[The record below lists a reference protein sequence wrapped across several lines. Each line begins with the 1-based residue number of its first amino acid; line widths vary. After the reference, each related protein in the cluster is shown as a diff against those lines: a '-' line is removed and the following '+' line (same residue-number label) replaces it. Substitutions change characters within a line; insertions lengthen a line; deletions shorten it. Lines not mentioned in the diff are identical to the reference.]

1 MNKRPKENRGEET
14 RILRT
19 KFWLRKIKILRV
31 FHLRQTFR
39 FNAET
44 YLEISGEYRF
54 ISLVTI
60 LQSIFFF
67 ALLKKYVKNY
77 AKRLH
82 ESYISWIPS
91 STYYTT

>member
-1 MNKRPKENRGEET
+1 MNKRPKEDRGKET
-14 RILRT
+14 WILFT
-19 KFWLRKIKILRV
+19 KLWLRKIKILRV

-39 FNAET
+39 FNAEI
-44 YLEISGEYRF
+44 YLEISGDYRF

-82 ESYISWIPS
+82 ESYIL
-91 STYYTT
+91 